1 MERKIVA
8 LIRKYVNAPF
18 RLDKMDIWMENLETA
33 FEAAR
38 TKGHGELAEAVYRY
52 HMLSSPATKRAIFES
67 RPNPLEWMKEG
78 EALIKK
84 YKQYL

>member
-18 RLDKMDIWMENLETA
+18 RLDKSEIWADNLETA

-38 TKGHGELAEAVYRY
+38 AKGHGELAEATYRK
-52 HMLSSPATKRAIFES
+52 HMLSDPALRRSLFETM
-67 RPNPLEWMKEG
+67 PNPLEWAKEG
-78 EALIKK
+78 DRLIEK
-84 YKQYL
+84 YKEYL